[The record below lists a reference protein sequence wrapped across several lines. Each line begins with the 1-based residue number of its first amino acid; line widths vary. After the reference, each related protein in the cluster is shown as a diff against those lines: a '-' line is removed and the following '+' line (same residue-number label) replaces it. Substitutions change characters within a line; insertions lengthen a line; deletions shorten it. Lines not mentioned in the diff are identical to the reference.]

1 MRKFRKQG
9 EDQMNNVT
17 FQGGIH
23 PSDQKQFSR
32 DIPFSVYEP
41 KGDMVYPLSQHIGA
55 PAVPVVK
62 KGDAVL
68 AGQIIAEAGGFV
80 SANIIS
86 SCSGTVKAIE
96 KRTTATGAKVQSIV
110 IENDGEF
117 RTVEGIGTEVDYKNV
132 TKEDIL
138 KKIKDAGI
146 VGLGGAGFP
155 THVKLAPKDPD
166 SIEYV
171 IANGAECEPYI
182 TCDDQLM
189 RGRAEEL
196 IIGMEIILSLFTN
209 ATGVILIEENKPEA
223 ITAMEK
229 ACVGH
234 PRISVM
240 PVQTKYPQGG
250 ERSCISV
257 VTGKHLKLGMLPAD
271 LGCVVDNVAT
281 IYAIYEAVCKSTP
294 LMVKGL
300 TVSGDAVKNPSN
312 FRVRIGT
319 NFRELVEAAGGI
331 KECTE
336 LKKAISGGPMMGFAM
351 ATLDVPVQKSN
362 NAITLLGTDEV
373 EEAQKKVTNCLRCGR
388 CTDAC
393 SLGLLP
399 QMMADAA
406 LRKDYERF
414 ENKLYGMECVA
425 CGSCTY
431 ICPAKRPLM
440 QLFKQTKAEIMAAK
454 RAAQAAKK

>member
-1 MRKFRKQG
+1 MKK
-9 EDQMNNVT
+9 VT
-17 FQGGIH
+17 FQGGVH

-41 KGDMVYPLSQHIGA
+41 KGDLVFPLAQHIGA
-55 PAVPVVK
+55 PASPVVK
-62 KGDAVL
+62 KGDEVL
-68 AGQIIAEAGGFV
+68 AGQVIAEATGFV

-86 SCSGTVKAIE
+86 SCSGKVKSIE

-117 RTVEGIGTEVDYKNV
+117 RTVEGIGTEVDYKTL
-132 TKEDIL
+132 TKEEIL
-138 KKIKDAGI
+138 AKVKDAGI

-155 THVKLAPKDPD
+155 THVKLAPKNADA
-166 SIEYV
+166 IEYI

-189 RGRAEEL
+189 RTQAAE
-196 IIGMEIILSLFTN
+196 IVTGMEIMLSLFPN
-209 ATGVILIEENKPEA
+209 AKGVVIIEENKPEA
-223 ITAMEK
+223 IAAMEK
-229 ACVGH
+229 ACANSAKV
-234 PRISVM
+234 SVL

-250 ERSCISV
+250 ERSCITV

-294 LMVKGL
+294 LMIKGI
-300 TVSGDAVKNPSN
+300 TVSGEAVKHPSN
-312 FRVRIGT
+312 FKVRIGT
-319 NFRELVEAAGGI
+319 SMDELVDAAGGI
-331 KECTE
+331 KDCVS

-351 ATLDVPVQKSN
+351 ASLDVPVQKSN
-362 NAITLLGTDEV
+362 NAITLLAKDAV
-373 EEAQKKVTNCLRCGR
+373 EEAQAQMTACLRCGR
-388 CTDAC
+388 CNSAC
-393 SLGLLP
+393 SLGLVP
-399 QMMADAA
+399 QMMAQAA
-406 LRKDYERF
+406 ERKDYDKF

>member
-1 MRKFRKQG
+1 MKK
-9 EDQMNNVT
+9 VT
-17 FQGGIH
+17 FRGGIH

-41 KGDMVYPLSQHIGA
+41 KGDMVYPVSQHIGA

-62 KGDAVL
+62 KGDEVL

-86 SCSGTVKAIE
+86 SCSGKVKSIE
-96 KRTTATGAKVQSIV
+96 KRMVATGVKVQSIV

-117 RTVEGIGTEVDYKNV
+117 RTVEGIGTEVDYKTL
-132 TKEDIL
+132 TKEEIL
-138 KKIKDAGI
+138 AKIKDAGI

-155 THVKLAPKDPD
+155 THVKLAPKNADA
-166 SIEYV
+166 IEYV

-189 RGRAEEL
+189 RGYAAE
-196 IIGMEIILSLFTN
+196 IVTGMEIMLSLFPN
-209 ATGVILIEENKPEA
+209 AEGVVLIEENKPEA
-223 ITAMEK
+223 IAAMEK
-229 ACVGH
+229 ACEGH
-234 PRISVM
+234 PGVRVLV
-240 PVQTKYPQGG
+240 VQTKYPQGG
-250 ERSCISV
+250 ERSCITV

-281 IYAIYEAVCKSTP
+281 IYAIYQAVCQSTP

-312 FRVRIGT
+312 FLVRIGT
-319 NFRELVEAAGGI
+319 SCAELAEAAGGI
-331 KECTE
+331 KDGAE

-351 ATLDVPVQKSN
+351 ANLDVPVQKSN
-362 NAITLLGTDEV
+362 NAITLLGADAV
-373 EEAQKKVTNCLRCGR
+373 ETAQVQMTACLRCGR
-388 CTDAC
+388 CNAAC
-393 SLGLLP
+393 SLGLVP
-399 QMMADAA
+399 QMMAQAA
-406 LRKDYERF
+406 ERKDYDRF

-440 QLFKQTKAEIMAAK
+440 QLFKQTKAEIMAVK